1 MIIVQEYTTKN
12 PITLIGEE
20 AGICYGA
27 DTSNKEKNYKR
38 GLDCLLSNHGR
49 TLEFPDV
56 YLIVDNYSAKMIREL
71 YTHIGG
77 APTRLQSSTRYI
89 KYGDYNYVVPP
100 SIKFNHEANKIYE
113 ETNAIIADSI
123 KKLRDI
129 GIPNEDATMLL
140 PLCMETKMVCKY
152 NSRTLIDM
160 THQREC
166 TRTYWEFRNFMK
178 ELGNKL
184 SEYSEEWKL
193 IVDNWFE
200 PKCELLGYCPE
211 KFSCGRYPQKNKTIN

>member
-1 MIIVQEYTTKN
+1 MIIIQEHTTKN

-27 DTSNKEKNYKR
+27 DTSNQEKNYNR
-38 GLDCLLSNHGR
+38 GLDCLKSNHGR
-49 TLEFPDV
+49 TLEFPSIYV
-56 YLIVDNYSAKMIREL
+56 VVDEYSAKMVREL

-89 KYGDYNYVVPP
+89 KYGDYKYVTPP
-100 SIKFNHEANKIYE
+100 SIEKSEEANAIYKVVN
-113 ETNAIIADSI
+113 ETIANGI
-123 KKLRDI
+123 KRLRDL

-140 PLCMETKMVCKY
+140 PLCMETKVVCKY
-152 NSRTLIDM
+152 NPRTLIDM
-160 THQREC
+160 SHQREC
-166 TRTYWEFRNFMK
+166 TRAYWEFRNFMK
-178 ELGNKL
+178 ELSEKL

-193 IVDNWFE
+193 IVDNYFE

-211 KFSCGRYPQKNKTIN
+211 KFSCGRYPQK